1 LQPFRAKSFDPLVA
15 LLIALSAIVVLAAK
29 PAQSASTE
37 QETMRRLAQLR
48 AIPADSTPEQ
58 LRQHNEQMDD
68 AWQFYHA
75 HRDETMPVLR
85 RELAA
90 ELRKPKPAQL
100 LLLDVAS
107 YFYLDGTADDRKA
120 ATQALLAID
129 PDAPLIQT
137 NFDQLFRL
145 THGLASAG
153 DPRVIGYIDRTFLP
167 TERGVFYSEQSLT
180 LNPTLMCAFLYG
192 VYGADG
198 ERHLQSKLND
208 RDLAERVLEVLKWIG
223 SPDSVSAVRAS
234 MTAQSDYDL
243 FSRELTFMMVN
254 GGPQGREAMLHLD
267 PARLDAKS
275 QQQYEKVKPAIEGQ
289 NYAQLRKKFDSF
301 AGERKVDDEQLKERL
316 AKMYESYG
324 KDSRLNPQALLDSAL
339 PKELLITELMRIRT
353 RMFMRVS
360 NETLSDVEL
369 TNAVLNTLRY
379 RDR

>member
-1 LQPFRAKSFDPLVA
+1 
-15 LLIALSAIVVLAAK
+15 
-29 PAQSASTE
+29 
-37 QETMRRLAQLR
+37 
-48 AIPADSTPEQ
+48 
-58 LRQHNEQMDD
+58 
-68 AWQFYHA
+68 
-75 HRDETMPVLR
+75 
-85 RELAA
+85 
-90 ELRKPKPAQL
+90 
-100 LLLDVAS
+100 
-107 YFYLDGTADDRKA
+107 
-120 ATQALLAID
+120 
-129 PDAPLIQT
+129 
-137 NFDQLFRL
+137 
-145 THGLASAG
+145 
-153 DPRVIGYIDRTFLP
+153 
-167 TERGVFYSEQSLT
+167 
-180 LNPTLMCAFLYG
+180 LMCAFLYG
-192 VYGADG
+192 VYGTDG

-254 GGPQGREAMLHLD
+254 GGPQGREAMLHLE